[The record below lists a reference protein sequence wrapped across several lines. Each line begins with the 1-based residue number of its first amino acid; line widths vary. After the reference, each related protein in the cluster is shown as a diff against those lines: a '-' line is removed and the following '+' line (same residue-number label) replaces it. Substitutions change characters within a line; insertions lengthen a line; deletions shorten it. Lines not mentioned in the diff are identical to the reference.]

1 MNREEF
7 FANADHE
14 GGLLKYLLGYGVD
27 PSEIEDPILRQAVE
41 IFYLQ
46 WGRHVNDVFRTIE
59 RCEPNDDL

>member
-7 FANADHE
+7 FAKADHE

-27 PSEIEDPILRQAVE
+27 PSEIEDPILRAAVKK
-41 IFYLQ
+41 FYHQ
-46 WGRHVNDVFRTIE
+46 WDHHVNDVFRMIE